1 MEISQKDIDRF
12 NKYCEVNV
20 TSGCI
25 EWNGTIRTGYGRFYL
40 NGKWWTA
47 HRASWTIHNG
57 PIPAGLLVLHKC
69 DNKSC
74 VNPEHL
80 FVGTQRDNVLDM
92 FKKRRHKILK
102 GSLNPNAKLDESKVI
117 QIRSLYENGG
127 ISYAKLGRKFKVSP
141 KLIELVVKKI
151 AWRSV

>member
-69 DNKSC
+69 DNKGC